1 MVGWMGTKQYFRVTG
16 WSPSTFLTFA
26 LPHTLSQGLARDFH
40 PKPAWSLPGVDLT
53 VLHPQ
58 PPHYNSSL
66 QTQLQPSWVRR
77 RLFLAGD
84 KQKIACLVP
93 E

>member
-1 MVGWMGTKQYFRVTG
+1 MASLKIAPSLAYPAIRGCGLRHRGCAPQPGTGREETVVGWMGTKQYFRVTG

-40 PKPAWSLPGVDLT
+40 PKQGYP
-53 VLHPQ
+53 
-58 PPHYNSSL
+58 
-66 QTQLQPSWVRR
+66 
-77 RLFLAGD
+77 
-84 KQKIACLVP
+84 ACL